1 MKRIAILVIAATHQP
16 LYVHYIT
23 HYWSDFIAYTNAH
36 TPHIRVFLLFEHHAD
51 LGPYKHLRD
60 NILQE
65 SRVDYDLLCRPE
77 FQMAGVPGI
86 LSKTMYAFE
95 MLQNT
100 YDVFFR
106 TNLSSLIRLPQF
118 DEFVQTKP
126 RITYSGTAVWVDAL
140 RSDLLAHKRIGPDK
154 SITSLSELDEYTG
167 NTFIS
172 GSGYFLSATEVRTLV
187 QNKHRLRYD
196 VVDDVSLGLMMPTH
210 EVLPEL
216 SLTVPAHLPI
226 PDILHL
232 IRHSTASHIR
242 LEHFPL
248 ESAQALWR
256 EIQHGELWQASPASR
271 DADSRYRI
279 WFPLFDDIE
288 ARSNEVRL
296 THAGLASHPRVVLV
310 DDPDGA
316 DYLVFCQNHL
326 VSHCPFHAQFQP
338 IKDRLKH
345 RAIMLDYD
353 DDPHQIFDAD
363 DFRWALYFKR
373 SCVDR
378 LTNRSLDY
386 ADLPVLPTAYC
397 VPDEMI
403 DAPEGYGSARHIA
416 VSCLFEDAVIDSP
429 VFSRARGRLLTFA
442 KQLARDHAFPMQ
454 VGLVSE
460 CGPVGRS
467 AVDPRYKE
475 CLFDS
480 KIVLH
485 ANPDWW
491 EGDSRLWEAV
501 ASGALVFVDRM
512 CQPITHPLLDG
523 VHVVFYDLTDAGM
536 RELEDRILYYLSHH
550 EERETIGRQGREFVI
565 AQHRSI
571 HRVNEIIDALE
582 RRQARGD
589 LAAGGVRG
597 IQVTATGSTTP
608 VRGGTDGCARGQDA
622 ASPNGETT
630 HPPDIIVTIAAGY
643 AQVDQYRPFV
653 SSLRKT
659 GATCPVLIGITDG
672 PEYEPVKAYLLD
684 NAVNYLP
691 VSPNVPRQKI
701 ASYRFEQYRQWL
713 ERIPFRYALM
723 IDSRDAYFQRDPFLQ
738 IEDFMH
744 ECDLYLMSEFRYLTI
759 ANHPNGMNYAWVRD
773 AFGKPAAD
781 AIADKVILNSGAI
794 LGRRTAILKFLDEMA
809 SVTSAQNYDFGDQG
823 TLNYLAHTGR
833 LDHCGR
839 IRIARAGLSL
849 VNNCGFSE
857 IDLLQQARP
866 ITDAE
871 AEAIAFVPRDERG
884 RLKLHRDQ
892 EGWVLDDDGTV
903 SHVVHQYDR
912 FLPEI
917 ADFVS
922 HLSNHEQPDE
932 VFVHGDSR
940 RYCGEKFILFSRDRL
955 DPGAVQMLI
964 RRIRSV
970 SVESKPLLMVN
981 RHFKHGFVFAYGV
994 LHNDLLFE
1002 SETFRQHFSEETATP
1017 ETCEAFCRRWGYRPV
1032 FVDEDELFRAHPKWV
1047 NPVILK
1053 LGPP

>member
-16 LYVHYIT
+16 LYVHYIN

-36 TPHIRVFLLFEHHAD
+36 TPHIRVFLLFEHHTD
-51 LGPYKHLRD
+51 LRPYKHLRD

-65 SRVDYDLLCRPE
+65 SWVDYARLCRPE

-86 LSKTMYAFE
+86 FSKTMYAFE

-118 DEFVQTKP
+118 DEFVQTKQ

-140 RSDLLAHKRIGPDK
+140 RSDLLVHKRIGPDK
-154 SITSLSELDEYTG
+154 SIMSLSELDEYTG

-172 GSGYFLSATEVRTLV
+172 GSGYFLSAAEVRTLV

-196 VVDDVSLGLMMPTH
+196 IVDDVSIGLMMPTH
-210 EVLPEL
+210 EVLPDV

-232 IRHSTASHIR
+232 IHHSTASHIR

-248 ESAQALWR
+248 ESAQALWS
-256 EIQHGELWQASPASR
+256 EIHNGELWEASPDSR

-316 DYLVFCQNHL
+316 DYLIFCQNHL
-326 VSHCPFHAQFQP
+326 VSHCPFHAHFQP

-345 RAIMLDYD
+345 RAIMLDYG
-353 DDPHQIFDAD
+353 DDPHRIIDAD

-378 LTNRSLDY
+378 LTNRSVDY
-386 ADLPVLPTAYC
+386 GDLPVLPTAYC
-397 VPDEMI
+397 VPDEMV
-403 DAPEGYGSARHIA
+403 DAPDGYGSARHIA

-442 KQLARDHAFPMQ
+442 KQLARDRAFPMQ

-467 AVDPRYKE
+467 ALDSRYKQ

-480 KIVLH
+480 NIVLH
-485 ANPDWW
+485 ANPDGW

-523 VHVVFYDLTDAGM
+523 VHVVFYDLTDGGM
-536 RELEDRILYYLSHH
+536 QELEDRILYYLSHH
-550 EERETIGRQGREFVI
+550 EERETIGRQGREFVL
-565 AQHRSI
+565 AKHRPI

-582 RRQARGD
+582 RRK
-589 LAAGGVRG
+589 AGGFE
-597 IQVTATGSTTP
+597 
-608 VRGGTDGCARGQDA
+608 RGQDDG
-622 ASPNGETT
+622 SPNGETS

-653 SSLRKT
+653 SSLRKA

-691 VSPNVPRQKI
+691 VSPTVPPQKI

-713 ERIPFRYALM
+713 ERIPFRYALV

-759 ANHPNGMNYAWVRD
+759 GNHPNGMNYAWVRD
-773 AFGKPAAD
+773 AFGTPAAD

-794 LGRRTAILKFLDEMA
+794 LGRRTAILKLLDEMA
-809 SVTSAQNYDFGDQG
+809 RVTSAQNYDFGDQG

-839 IRIARAGLSL
+839 IRVARAGLSL

-871 AEAIAFVPRDERG
+871 AEAIAFIPRDERG
-884 RLKLHRDQ
+884 RLKLYRDQ
-892 EGWVLDDDGTV
+892 AGWVLDDDGTV

-917 ADFVS
+917 GDFVS
-922 HLSNHEQPDE
+922 DLSDHAQPDE
-932 VFVHGDSR
+932 VFLHGGSR
-940 RYCGEKFILFSRDRL
+940 RYRGEKFILFSRQRIN
-955 DPGAVQMLI
+955 PAAVEMLI
-964 RRIRSV
+964 RKIKGV
-970 SVESKPLLMVN
+970 SVGTKPLLVVN
-981 RHFKHGFVFAYGV
+981 RNFEHSFAFAYGV
-994 LHNDLLFE
+994 LHNELLFE
-1002 SETFRQHFSEETATP
+1002 SDTFRRQFPVEASTSEK
-1017 ETCEAFCRRWGYRPV
+1017 CDAFCQRWGYRPV
-1032 FVDEDELFRAHPKWV
+1032 FVEEDALFRTHANWL
-1047 NPVILK
+1047 NPVILR
-1053 LGPP
+1053 LPVE